1 MEIREINQKYKFVN
15 DWGYNRS
22 GFYHKSTLLRNNV
35 EIAYSKIQY
44 YNRTWETYPYQT
56 SMTRA
61 VDSIIE
67 NELQFFI
74 EECKRKYNIKR
85 LTKEK
90 REQAENQF
98 YKVPHIVE
106 LLNIKEELKHRA

>member
-1 MEIREINQKYKFVN
+1 MKRFLTIFTCIVFFVSILEASVT
-15 DWGYNRS
+15 GRIS
-22 GFYHKSTLLRNNV
+22 ISE
-35 EIAYSKIQY
+35 EIAYQR
-44 YNRTWETYPYQT
+44 YNRTWETYTYQT

-74 EECKRKYNIKR
+74 KECKRKYNIKR

-98 YKVPHIVE
+98 YKVPYIVE